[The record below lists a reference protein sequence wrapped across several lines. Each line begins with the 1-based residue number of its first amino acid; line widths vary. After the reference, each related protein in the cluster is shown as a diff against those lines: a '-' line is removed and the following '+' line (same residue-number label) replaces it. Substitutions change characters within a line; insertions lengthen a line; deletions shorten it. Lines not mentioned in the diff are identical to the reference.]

1 MGLPNSDQ
9 PLYIGGEWQSSTSD
23 ETIEVIN
30 PATEEVIDTVQRA
43 TDDELQA
50 ALDAANDARR
60 EWAETPARERGEY
73 LREMADV
80 LRDYQEEIGE
90 IVIDEAG
97 KIKESAYGE
106 AARVPQRIE
115 YNAEWARRIEG
126 DIVPS
131 DNSSEKIDLQRHPY
145 GVVVGITPWN
155 SPVSVFARK
164 LAPALVAGNTVVMKP
179 SSDTPLSAM
188 RVIEIIDE
196 HVDLPDGV
204 LNFVVGSGQYLV
216 EADETDLITM
226 TGSTATGKAIM
237 RSAADR
243 LKEVSLELG
252 GKAPAIVWKDADLD
266 AAVEDILTARV
277 SNTGQVCTCAER
289 VYVQTDVYD
298 EFVDKYVDAM
308 ESVVIGDPR
317 DPDVDMG
324 PQINRHELEGTERA
338 VENAVAEGASVLT
351 GAQRPDSLE
360 KGFYYEPTVL
370 GGVTQDMEIIQSE
383 VFGPVSPIIPIETF
397 DEAIEYANDSRY
409 GLSSYVFTQNYE
421 IAMEA
426 AQRIEFGEV
435 FINRTLGEALQGHHI
450 GWKESGMGGEDGKYG
465 VLKYTQLK
473 SVYHNW

>member
-226 TGSTATGKAIM
+226 TGSTATGTAIM

-243 LKEVSLELG
+243 LKEVSL
-252 GKAPAIVWKDADLD
+252 
-266 AAVEDILTARV
+266 
-277 SNTGQVCTCAER
+277 
-289 VYVQTDVYD
+289 
-298 EFVDKYVDAM
+298 
-308 ESVVIGDPR
+308 
-317 DPDVDMG
+317 
-324 PQINRHELEGTERA
+324 
-338 VENAVAEGASVLT
+338 
-351 GAQRPDSLE
+351 
-360 KGFYYEPTVL
+360 
-370 GGVTQDMEIIQSE
+370 
-383 VFGPVSPIIPIETF
+383 
-397 DEAIEYANDSRY
+397 
-409 GLSSYVFTQNYE
+409 
-421 IAMEA
+421 
-426 AQRIEFGEV
+426 
-435 FINRTLGEALQGHHI
+435 
-450 GWKESGMGGEDGKYG
+450 
-465 VLKYTQLK
+465 
-473 SVYHNW
+473 